1 MFYGGQIMLGLPRQ
15 TEIVKL
21 LPKESFYKNIGISNE
36 VKARFVSDIK
46 KITITNILSTKTLN
60 VEDGSETK
68 EIIVLLMELKVKNYD
83 KRIIETIAKQNQHS
97 LLFHMQYESEHQQLV
112 WIDKLYEN
120 EWKTEVDYIIPIN
133 GFNIDEIWK
142 GIVLHIVGLDSR
154 NKNSLSD
161 TLLIKDEM
169 CRIKKQID
177 NLQKKVITEKQANK
191 QFEMS
196 ARLKEYRK
204 RLNILEEEI

>member
-1 MFYGGQIMLGLPRQ
+1 MLFR
-15 TEIVKL
+15 
-21 LPKESFYKNIGISNE
+21 S
-36 VKARFVSDIK
+36 VSDIK

-60 VEDGSETK
+60 VEVGSETK
-68 EIIVLLMELKVKNYD
+68 EIIVLLIELKVKNYD
-83 KRIIETIAKQNQHS
+83 RRIIESIAKYNQHS
-97 LLFHMQYESEHQQLV
+97 LLFYMQYESEHQQLV

-120 EWKTEVDYIIPIN
+120 EWKIDNKYIISIN
-133 GFNIDEIWK
+133 GLNMDEIWK
-142 GIVLHIVGLDSR
+142 NIVMHIIGLSPR
-154 NKNSLSD
+154 NKKSLVDS
-161 TLLIKDEM
+161 LLIQEEM
-169 CRIKKQID
+169 YRIKKQID